1 MPKNE
6 FFVAVFALKVFPGSV
21 ILEAKPIES
30 IMVHFVIP
38 EFVTFPT
45 FSCF

>member
-21 ILEAKPIES
+21 FSFA
-30 IMVHFVIP
+30 VIITDP
-38 EFVTFPT
+38 GTRPG
-45 FSCF
+45 